1 MIILGHNGS
10 GKSTLVKIFSG
21 DILPSSGQ
29 VIIDGVD
36 ISQIDIQTKS
46 RDIVTL
52 SQKALS
58 HILDLMKSEGI
69 STNTHH
75 LRVGV
80 KGGGCS
86 GLSYTMDF
94 DDSITE
100 MDDVID
106 LDEIKVVIDK
116 KSVLYL
122 YGTELNYSD
131 GLNGKGFEWVNP
143 NASRTCGC
151 GESFAL

>member
-1 MIILGHNGS
+1 MI
-10 GKSTLVKIFSG
+10 TV
-21 DILPSSGQ
+21 
-29 VIIDGVD
+29 
-36 ISQIDIQTKS
+36 
-46 RDIVTL
+46 

-58 HILDLMKSEGI
+58 HILNLMTDSGI
-69 STNTHH
+69 TPETHN

-86 GLSYTMDF
+86 GLSYVMDF
-94 DDSITE
+94 DDKIDST
-100 MDDVID
+100 DDIIEVD
-106 LDEIKVVIDK
+106 GGLKVVIDR

-131 GLNGKGFEWVNP
+131 GLNGKGFQWENP